1 MEHATQQR
9 CIEGISRIEPIY
21 RFELINRLAYE
32 RFERKYRDIVE
43 IYHRAND
50 NWGQTFHEMLFRV
63 VGGTSNKLV
72 FQELAR
78 RVTHTMVQRENN
90 SIVSLEALLLGTA
103 GLLDLYGEDDYIRH
117 LKSDFEHLRIKYNI
131 TPLSLKDWRLKNIY
145 PHNHPTLRITQLAS
159 CLHNGTITMS
169 SVTACR
175 RRRDVY
181 RLFTG
186 RSSEYWVERFMPNA
200 SNLDITRRMGQ
211 FKSDLMGINFVAQIA
226 FAYGSYTQS
235 NRLIDNATALLEDI
249 PAEDNRYI
257 KAWNSVDAIARNA
270 YESQA
275 LLQLSTEYCIKG
287 RCEECPLTALLK
299 HHGV

>member
-103 GLLDLYGEDDYIRH
+103 GLLEL
-117 LKSDFEHLRIKYNI
+117 
-131 TPLSLKDWRLKNIY
+131 
-145 PHNHPTLRITQLAS
+145 
-159 CLHNGTITMS
+159 
-169 SVTACR
+169 
-175 RRRDVY
+175 
-181 RLFTG
+181 
-186 RSSEYWVERFMPNA
+186 
-200 SNLDITRRMGQ
+200 
-211 FKSDLMGINFVAQIA
+211 
-226 FAYGSYTQS
+226 
-235 NRLIDNATALLEDI
+235 
-249 PAEDNRYI
+249 
-257 KAWNSVDAIARNA
+257 
-270 YESQA
+270 
-275 LLQLSTEYCIKG
+275 
-287 RCEECPLTALLK
+287 
-299 HHGV
+299 